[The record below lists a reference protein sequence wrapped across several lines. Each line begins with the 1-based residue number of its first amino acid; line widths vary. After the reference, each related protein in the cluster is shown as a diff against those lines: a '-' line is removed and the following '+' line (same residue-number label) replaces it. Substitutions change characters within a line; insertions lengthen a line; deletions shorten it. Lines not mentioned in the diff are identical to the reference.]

1 MQRYRAEVERRRR
14 NIRLILGAIIFIT
27 LPFYCAGIILWGT
40 AQPRGQTQ
48 PTPQPT
54 TPGVAPTATTSPPT
68 TAPGEASITPLPIT
82 VEVPTVFVPPS
93 DTPVLPTRVLSPT
106 PTFLPTSTPLPT
118 FTPPP
123 PPTAEPI
130 TDTPIPFDTVA
141 P

>member
-48 PTPQPT
+48 PTPTLGTPAIQPT
-54 TPGVAPTATTSPPT
+54 AALPTATV
-68 TAPGEASITPLPIT
+68 PGQASITPLPIT
-82 VEVPTVFVPPS
+82 VEIPTVFVPPTAT
-93 DTPVLPTRVLSPT
+93 DILPTRFLSPT